1 MKIRIAALLFTG
13 AFLIQG
19 SLLNLFAVM
28 GVTPNLLLCLVI
40 TLTLLYDTDRAIYL
54 GAVFGVLYDLIYSD
68 VIGVASIGLLIVGFL
83 TWKARQLLNRENILS
98 ILILSSA
105 GTLIYNLLYW
115 GIVNLFRDQFG
126 FLDFLKLQPG
136 YVAYNMLVMI
146 LLYLS
151 LINRAIRHRNDRY
164 YK

>member
-54 GAVFGVLYDLIYSD
+54 GAAFGVLYDLIYSD

-83 TWKARQLLNRENILS
+83 ILH
-98 ILILSSA
+98 
-105 GTLIYNLLYW
+105 G
-115 GIVNLFRDQFG
+115 
-126 FLDFLKLQPG
+126 K
-136 YVAYNMLVMI
+136 
-146 LLYLS
+146 
-151 LINRAIRHRNDRY
+151 
-164 YK
+164 